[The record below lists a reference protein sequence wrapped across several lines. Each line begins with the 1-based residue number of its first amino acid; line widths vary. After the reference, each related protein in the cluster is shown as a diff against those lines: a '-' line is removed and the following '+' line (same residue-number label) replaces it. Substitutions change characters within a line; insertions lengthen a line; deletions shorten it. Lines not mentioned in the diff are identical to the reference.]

1 MHAHDPEAEL
11 LLRAFLWSRLGELGG
26 DSYLG
31 MNRLSQHEEQEND
44 AKDGWVVEHA
54 FSELSADDSIKQL
67 FKLLIDLVESRL

>member
-1 MHAHDPEAEL
+1 
-11 LLRAFLWSRLGELGG
+11 
-26 DSYLG
+26 